1 MINLADEISV
11 LALRCLGKLP
21 IPLVHTLGA
30 WAGSAFALLPTDTKR
45 VTEIN
50 INLCFA
56 DESEPFRKSLV
67 MSSLRETVITA
78 FEMGPMWAGN
88 TQEILARIL
97 SVTGEELIK
106 EAYAQGRGILLL
118 APHLGNW
125 EVIGYYL
132 STHYDFTA
140 MYQPGDLP
148 KLSDLILNARKQL
161 KATLVPT
168 DKSGVMALFKR
179 LKKNKLIG
187 ILPDQ
192 KPDRASGVLAPFFG
206 VEALTQTLGPK
217 LAAQARS
224 AVVGGVCFR
233 DRDAGGYRIHFFPVD
248 PEVTNE
254 DLSVACAAMNRSIEQ
269 WVRMHPE
276 QYQWEYKRFGK
287 RPQHLP
293 DVYKKQPQP

>member
-1 MINLADEISV
+1 MINLADELSV
-11 LALRCLGKLP
+11 LALKSLGKLP
-21 IPLVHTLGA
+21 LSVVHTLGA

-50 INLCFA
+50 IGLCFP
-56 DESEPFRKSLV
+56 EKSEQFRKALV
-67 MSSLRETVITA
+67 HSSLRETVITA

-88 TQEILARIL
+88 CQDILHRVL
-97 SVTGEELIK
+97 SVHGVDLIK
-106 EAYAQGRGILLL
+106 DAYEQGRGIILL

-132 STHYDFTA
+132 STHYDFTV

-148 KLSDLILNARKQL
+148 KLSEMILRARKQL
-161 KATLVPT
+161 NATLVPT
-168 DKSGVMALFKR
+168 DKSGVMALLR
-179 LKKNKLIG
+179 GLKKNKLIG

-192 KPDRASGVLAPFFG
+192 KPDRSSGVLAPFFG
-206 VEALTQTLGPK
+206 VTALTQTLGPK
-217 LAAQARS
+217 LATQVDA

-233 DRDAGGYRIHFFPVD
+233 DRRAGGYHVHFLPVD
-248 PEVTNE
+248 PDVKSD

-269 WVRMHPE
+269 WIRMHPE

-287 RPQHLP
+287 RPRDLP
-293 DVYKKQPQP
+293 DVYNKQSHQ

>member
-1 MINLADEISV
+1 MINLADELSV

-21 IPLVHTLGA
+21 IPVVHTLGA
-30 WAGSAFALLPTDTKR
+30 WAGSAFALLPTETKR

-50 INLCFA
+50 INLCFP
-56 DESEPFRKSLV
+56 DESEQFRKAL
-67 MSSLRETVITA
+67 MINSLRETVITA

-88 TQEILARIL
+88 TQQVLARIL
-97 SVTGEELIK
+97 SVTGEDLIK
-106 EAYAQGRGILLL
+106 DAYTRGRGILLL

-161 KATLVPT
+161 NATLVPT

-192 KPDRASGVLAPFFG
+192 KPDRTSGVVAPFFG

-217 LAAQARS
+217 LAAQAGS
-224 AVVGGVCFR
+224 AVIGGVCFR
-233 DRDAGGYRIHFFPVD
+233 DREAGGYRIHFFTVD
-248 PEVTNE
+248 PDIINE
-254 DLSVACAAMNRSIEQ
+254 DLSVACAAMNRSIEG
-269 WVRMHPE
+269 WIRMHPE
-276 QYQWEYKRFGK
+276 QYQWEYKRFGR
-287 RPQHLP
+287 RPVGLP
-293 DVYKKQPQP
+293 DVYKKQPQT